1 MDYAA
6 GSAGVYIAISSVSSL
21 HQAPEVVVDAAD
33 CRLSCCRGD
42 VGHSSSGGSEVCHG
56 MVGQSVAV
64 WVDGLTYSDCSV
76 CPF

>member
-33 CRLSCCRGD
+33 CRLSSCLGD
-42 VGHSSSGGSEVCHG
+42 VGHSVAGRSEVCYG
-56 MVGQSVAV
+56 RVGQSVAV
-64 WVDGLTYSDCSV
+64 WVHGLTYFDCNV
-76 CPF
+76 CTF